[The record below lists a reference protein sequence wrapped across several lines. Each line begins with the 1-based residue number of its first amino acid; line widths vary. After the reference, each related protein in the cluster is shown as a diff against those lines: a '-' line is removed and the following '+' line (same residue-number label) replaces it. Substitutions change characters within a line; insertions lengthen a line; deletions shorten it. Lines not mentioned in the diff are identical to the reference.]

1 MSIVGVRFR
10 RAGEVFYF
18 DPGELDLDVEDGV
31 IVETEKGLELAWVVI
46 APKQVI
52 YSELEG
58 PLKPVIR
65 KAGAG
70 DDPPGTPRPAI

>member
-18 DPGELDLDVEDGV
+18 DSGELDLDVEDEV
-31 IVETEKGLELAWVVI
+31 VVETEKGLELVRVVI

-58 PLKPVIR
+58 PLKPVLR
-65 KAGAG
+65 KASPEDLLARP
-70 DDPPGTPRPAI
+70 DP